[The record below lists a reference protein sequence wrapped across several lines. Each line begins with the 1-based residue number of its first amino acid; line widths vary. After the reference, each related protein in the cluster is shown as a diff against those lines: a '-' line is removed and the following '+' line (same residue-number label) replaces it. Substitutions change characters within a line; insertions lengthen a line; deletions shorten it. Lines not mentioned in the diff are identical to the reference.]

1 MQSSKWL
8 IPIDL
13 QQWPKSLPIKGG
25 LELDVL
31 QLPLSKLPWIAKDG
45 SIAIGGKGAAPIA
58 AATPAV
64 SRVQAV
70 VSVQQQR
77 VDNHALDDSNGV
89 VGVTAEEQ
97 PKGPQQGTVD
107 GSDGAA
113 VRADGRDIGEALQ
126 GAASLALPSALLPA

>member
-13 QQWPKSLPIKGG
+13 QQWPKSLPNKGS

-45 SIAIGGKGAAPIA
+45 SIAVGSKATAPIA
-58 AATPAV
+58 AAAQAV

-70 VSVQQQR
+70 DNVQQQR
-77 VDNHALDDSNGV
+77 VDAHAVDDSSGV
-89 VGVTAEEQ
+89 SGVAAEEQ
-97 PKGPQQGTVD
+97 LKGPQEGAVD
-107 GSDGAA
+107 GSDSAA
-113 VRADGRDIGEALQ
+113 VKADGRDSGEALK
-126 GAASLALPSALLPA
+126 GAASLALPSELLPA